1 MTLAKN
7 LRKAL
12 TDPATAGEGTVSA
25 AAGPWQATAAAP
37 HRDTIG
43 AEVTEITVERKD
55 PGPGNVHGWADNFA
69 GKARGLL
76 EPLKVLE
83 VDKTRDEAVIRSNP
97 PSKDGS
103 QVDYYEVKMQGTKKA
118 SVKRYRNDAGQRQ
131 DIPFTLTHDG
141 LGRLVD
147 DLTGTQG

>member
-12 TDPATAGEGTVSA
+12 TDPANAGEGTVSA
-25 AAGPWQATAAAP
+25 AAGPWQATASAP
-37 HRDTIG
+37 RRDSIG
-43 AEVTEITVERKD
+43 AEVNEITVERND
-55 PGPGNVHGWADNFA
+55 AGPGTVHGWADNFA

-97 PSKDGS
+97 PSKDGT

-118 SVKRYRNDAGQRQ
+118 SVKRCRNEGGQKQ